1 MATLLRKCSQ
11 LGKLGRIGSTLFPS
25 FPAMLLCI
33 LCSEF
38 TGANERETPNLGK
51 NQSRT
56 KWLQIERSSPR
67 CLVVSPG
74 LHTPCAKQPFTE
86 SKERRDNFQRLPSW
100 QASRYLYTTLALYF
114 VRNWLLERYFK
125 MDDCHV
131 VALLRAIII
140 PSLFHRK
147 FEFPLVR

>member
-67 CLVVSPG
+67 CLVVSLSILHVPSNHLQKVRREGTIFNACPPG
-74 LHTPCAKQPFTE
+74 RHHAICTPLLLFTSYE
-86 SKERRDNFQRLPSW
+86 IGLWKDILRWTIVTL
-100 QASRYLYTTLALYF
+100 SRCC
-114 VRNWLLERYFK
+114 VQ
-125 MDDCHV
+125 
-131 VALLRAIII
+131 
-140 PSLFHRK
+140 
-147 FEFPLVR
+147 